1 MLIEAQMLDIV
12 LQPHYCET
20 LVSGS
25 LFPYPFGCYYI
36 FAVGLCLTGKLTEFA
51 IKQSSFA
58 FLCNSFALSTICSSV
73 TVTIGFNVTSLN
85 CPPPFDVSIII
96 PVALSI

>member
-12 LQPHYCET
+12 LQPTIAKPLLAVRCF
-20 LVSGS
+20 LN
-25 LFPYPFGCYYI
+25 PFGCYYI